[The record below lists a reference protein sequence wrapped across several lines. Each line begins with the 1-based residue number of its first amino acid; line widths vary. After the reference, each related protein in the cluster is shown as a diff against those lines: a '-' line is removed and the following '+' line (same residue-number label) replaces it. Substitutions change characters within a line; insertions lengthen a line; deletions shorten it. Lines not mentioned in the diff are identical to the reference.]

1 MRVLLDTF
9 PFVWLASEPTKLS
22 RKATEVLSDESNEFF
37 LSDASVL
44 ELCLK
49 YNDGSLDMPQAPRD
63 WVEEQRG
70 LWRIQAL
77 PLRREAAY
85 RLSELPHHHDD
96 AIDRLLVAT
105 ALSEGLSL
113 LTNDENV
120 RKYPVTTIW

>member
-22 RKATEVLSDESNEFF
+22 RKATDVLSDESNEFF
-37 LSDASVL
+37 LSDTSVL

-49 YNDGSLDMPQAPRD
+49 YNEGSLDMPQAPRD
-63 WVEEQRG
+63 WVENQRE
-70 LWRIQAL
+70 LWRIKAL

-85 RLSELPHHHDD
+85 RLSELPYHHDD

-105 ALSEGLSL
+105 ALSEGLAL
-113 LTNDENV
+113 LTHDENLCN
-120 RKYPVTTIW
+120 YPVKTIW